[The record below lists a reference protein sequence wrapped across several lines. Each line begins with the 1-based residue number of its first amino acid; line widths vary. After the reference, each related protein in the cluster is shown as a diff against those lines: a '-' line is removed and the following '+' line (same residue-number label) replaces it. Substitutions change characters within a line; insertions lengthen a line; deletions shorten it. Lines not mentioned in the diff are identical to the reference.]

1 MNYAKD
7 MLEKLASI
15 LSTISQNLTNPHY
28 IHYLFES
35 LVAFVR
41 ISSSNQQLCADIENY
56 LLPCMQEVAFLHGIQ
71 HSISIETSSN
81 SCRTSSSCMV

>member
-1 MNYAKD
+1 ME

-15 LSTISQNLTNPHY
+15 LAIISQNLSNPHY

-41 ISSSNQQLCADIENY
+41 ISSSNQQLCRDIECY
-56 LLPCMQEVAFLHGIQ
+56 LLPYMQEVTIFV
-71 HSISIETSSN
+71 SSHD
-81 SCRTSSSCMV
+81 

>member
-1 MNYAKD
+1 MSYAKE

-15 LSTISQNLTNPHY
+15 LSIISQNLSNPHY

-41 ISSSNQQLCADIENY
+41 ISSSNQQLCSDIETY
-56 LLPCMQEVAFLHGIQ
+56 LLPSMQEVRNHTLHSLIV
-71 HSISIETSSN
+71 S
-81 SCRTSSSCMV
+81 